1 MARPDKNTRNAQILD
16 AAFRMLDEKGFSG
29 LSMQAVARA
38 ARASNETLYNWY
50 GDKTGLFSHLIA
62 QNTGALRAQLDALP
76 DQPPLDQ
83 LAAFGPLLLT
93 MLLGPRAIALNK
105 AAAADDS
112 GTLGPALAAAG
123 RDTVKPWVE
132 EVMARAI
139 ADRQLGGGSA
149 QTLAETYLTLLIG
162 DLQIRRVTGAIPPL
176 SEAQIA
182 GRAGRA
188 IALLEKIFPPD

>member
-1 MARPDKNTRNAQILD
+1 MTRPDKDTRNAQILD
-16 AAFRMLDEKGFSG
+16 AAFQMLEERGFSG

-50 GDKTGLFSHLIA
+50 GDKTGLFRQLIA
-62 QNTGALRAQLDALP
+62 QNTAALRNRLDALP
-76 DQPPLDQ
+76 DQPPLDR

-132 EVMARAI
+132 EVMARAV
-139 ADRQLGGGSA
+139 ACGQLQDA
-149 QTLAETYLTLLIG
+149 PPDTLAETYLTLLIG
-162 DLQIRRVTGAIPPL
+162 DLQIRRVTGAIAPL

-182 GRAGRA
+182 TRAGRA